1 MGAWRR
7 LFTVARGDSLYGDLK
22 KDGLGMALNANEE
35 PEVAWEGDTLGY
47 KEVGE
52 TFSTL
57 VKSVKDD
64 TKVISIE
71 AGYGRGK
78 TFFRKHWAEHLR
90 QQDEVVIEIDA
101 HLSDHS
107 GDPVLTFIGALVD
120 ALPEGETSTGKK
132 LVENGRKYGG
142 LALRTVLRV
151 GLRQGAEEIFD
162 AMTGKAVEALG
173 ESNKALK
180 DATKEFGD
188 GLSEAAGDLV
198 VSQIAAERMRTE
210 AFPAQ
215 MSALRDALTGES
227 EEGRV
232 IVMVDELDRCH
243 PDYAIAFLE
252 AMKLVFAHKGFV
264 FCLFVNDEY
273 LEGLAAHRFG
283 EMKAG
288 ERYLDK
294 FIDIRLKLPDT
305 KEVIAGAAEELFK
318 GLSEAGHALPF
329 GEGGE
334 FTIER
339 AARLAGELAPL
350 SELSMRQIE
359 RVKLRVE
366 LALRCYPEQP
376 LDYALLVWLAFRDAS
391 VFKYEN
397 GHSMKRDTMKELLPR
412 AQLTPDV
419 SREIGSKFQV
429 GGIAARIGVEPDW
442 VDEEDRK
449 FEEARKKRGERYM
462 AEQFASL
469 AGLSKN
475 TLGRLI
481 SVESS
486 GMDDWEAICV
496 HLAVYYL
503 PNHEKVLNALHRNQ
517 IASEEGPDFG
527 QV

>member
-1 MGAWRR
+1 MDVWRR

-22 KDGLGMALNANEE
+22 TDGLGRALDTNEE
-35 PEVAWEGDTLGY
+35 PKVAWEGGSLGY

-52 TFSTL
+52 TFTTL

-132 LVENGRKYGG
+132 LVEKGRKYGG

-162 AMTGKAVEALG
+162 AMTGKAVDALG

-318 GLSEAGHALPF
+318 GLSETGHAKPF
-329 GEGGE
+329 GEGDE

-376 LDYALLVWLAFRDAS
+376 LDYALLVWLAFLDAS
-391 VFKYEN
+391 VFNDEN
-397 GHSMKRDTMKELLPR
+397 EKGRSAKRGSMASCLPR
-412 AQLTPDV
+412 AELTKRNGKGLAERFSQQLREQVYVDKTPSAKFLERNCLPFFGVDTI
-419 SREIGSKFQV
+419 SEYRQIQDSYSKPHF
-429 GGIAARIGVEPDW
+429 
-442 VDEEDRK
+442 
-449 FEEARKKRGERYM
+449 KKLENIS
-462 AEQFASL
+462 ASYRPL
-469 AGLSKN
+469 H
-475 TLGRLI
+475 
-481 SVESS
+481 
-486 GMDDWEAICV
+486 WQ
-496 HLAVYYL
+496 
-503 PNHEKVLNALHRNQ
+503 VLNALHRYEV
-517 IASEEGPDFG
+517 ASEEGA
-527 QV
+527 

>member
-1 MGAWRR
+1 MGERRR

-22 KDGLGMALNANEE
+22 KDGLGRALDTNEE
-35 PEVAWEGDTLGY
+35 PEVAWEGDSLGY

-52 TFSTL
+52 TFTTL

-120 ALPEGETSTGKK
+120 ALPKGADQRRRVAFEKGKQIVGV
-132 LVENGRKYGG
+132 LG
-142 LALRTVLRV
+142 RTVGGVLAK
-151 GLRQGAEEIFD
+151 QGAGAIVDYLSDEFLENVDLEE
-162 AMTGKAVEALG
+162 AAEEQLEK
-173 ESNKALK
+173 
-180 DATKEFGD
+180 FGD
-188 GLSEAAGDLV
+188 NLSKAAG
-198 VSQIAAERMRTE
+198 SMIAAQITAERVRMKGL
-210 AFPAQ
+210 PAQ
-215 MSALRDALTGES
+215 MNALRDALTGES
-227 EEGRV
+227 EESRV

-305 KEVIAGAAEELFK
+305 DAVIAGAAEELFN

-376 LDYALLVWLAFRDAS
+376 LDYALLVWLAFRDAMEESKYKALSS
-391 VFKYEN
+391 VFARSLRRSSLEPEISEKI
-397 GHSMKRDTMKELLPR
+397 RI
-412 AQLTPDV
+412 
-419 SREIGSKFQV
+419 REWQDDG
-429 GGIAARIGVEPDW
+429 
-442 VDEEDRK
+442 
-449 FEEARKKRGERYM
+449 
-462 AEQFASL
+462 
-469 AGLSKN
+469 
-475 TLGRLI
+475 LGRNGKAEKFVRDNCQEMTGAQFDRYSEERGRSRADWYLI
-481 SVESS
+481 CGLVAQ
-486 GMDDWEAICV
+486 D
-496 HLAVYYL
+496 YL
-503 PNHEKVLNALHRNQ
+503 PEHENVLKALHRLEVAPEDN
-517 IASEEGPDFG
+517 A
-527 QV
+527 

>member
-1 MGAWRR
+1 
-7 LFTVARGDSLYGDLK
+7 
-22 KDGLGMALNANEE
+22 MALVTNEE
-35 PEVAWEGDTLGY
+35 PKVAWEGDALGY

-52 TFSTL
+52 TFTTL

-78 TFFRKHWAEHLR
+78 TFFRKHWAKHLSD
-90 QQDEVVIEIDA
+90 DEVVIQIDA

-120 ALPEGETSTGKK
+120 ALPEGADQRRKVAIEKGKQI
-132 LVENGRKYGG
+132 VG
-142 LALRTVLRV
+142 ALGRTVGGVLAK
-151 GLRQGAEEIFD
+151 QGAGAIVDYLSDEFLENVDLEAAAEEQLE
-162 AMTGKAVEALG
+162 K
-173 ESNKALK
+173 
-180 DATKEFGD
+180 FGD
-188 GLSEAAGDLV
+188 NLSKAAG
-198 VSQIAAERMRTE
+198 SMIAAQITAERVRKKE
-210 AFPAQ
+210 LPAQ
-215 MSALRDALTGES
+215 MNALRDALTEDKPNN
-227 EEGRV
+227 RV

-252 AMKLVFAHKGFV
+252 AMKLVFAHDGFV

-283 EMKAG
+283 AMKAG

-318 GLSEAGHALPF
+318 GLKAVKHSLPF
-329 GEGGE
+329 GEGDE

-376 LDYALLVWLAFRDAS
+376 LDYALLVWLAFLDAS
-391 VFKYEN
+391 VFNDEN
-397 GHSMKRDTMKELLPR
+397 EKGRSAKRGSMASCLPR
-412 AQLTPDV
+412 AELTKRNGKGLAERFSQQLREQVYVDKTPSAKFLERNCLPFFGVDTI
-419 SREIGSKFQV
+419 SEYRQIQDSYSKPHF
-429 GGIAARIGVEPDW
+429 
-442 VDEEDRK
+442 
-449 FEEARKKRGERYM
+449 KKLENIS
-462 AEQFASL
+462 ASYRPL
-469 AGLSKN
+469 H
-475 TLGRLI
+475 
-481 SVESS
+481 
-486 GMDDWEAICV
+486 WQ
-496 HLAVYYL
+496 
-503 PNHEKVLNALHRNQ
+503 VLNALHRYEV
-517 IASEEGPDFG
+517 ASEEGA
-527 QV
+527 

>member
-1 MGAWRR
+1 MGGRRR

-22 KDGLGMALNANEE
+22 KDGLGRALDTNEE

-52 TFSTL
+52 TFTTL

-78 TFFRKHWAEHLR
+78 TFFRKHWAEHLSV
-90 QQDEVVIEIDA
+90 QDEVVIQIDA

-120 ALPEGETSTGKK
+120 ALPEGETSSGKK
-132 LVENGRKYGG
+132 LVEKGRKYGG

-162 AMTGKAVEALG
+162 AMTGKAVDALG

-215 MSALRDALTGES
+215 MSALRDALTEDKPNN
-227 EEGRV
+227 RV

-252 AMKLVFAHKGFV
+252 AMKLVFAHDGFV
-264 FCLFVNDEY
+264 FCLFVDNEY

-305 KEVIAGAAEELFK
+305 DAVIAGAAEELFK
-318 GLSEAGHALPF
+318 GLSEAGHLTPF
-329 GEGGE
+329 GEGDE

-350 SELSMRQIE
+350 SELSMRQIN
-359 RVKLRVE
+359 RVYRRIE

-376 LDYALLVWLAFRDAS
+376 LDYALLVWLAFRDAMEKSKYEAISS
-391 VFKYEN
+391 VFAR
-397 GHSMKRDTMKELLPR
+397 SLKR
-412 AQLTPDV
+412 
-419 SREIGSKFQV
+419 S
-429 GGIAARIGVEPDW
+429 
-442 VDEEDRK
+442 
-449 FEEARKKRGERYM
+449 
-462 AEQFASL
+462 SL
-469 AGLSKN
+469 APHVAEKLKNREWKDDGFGRNRNAEKFVHENCKEMTGAQMQRYSVGPGESCSDWYLICGL
-475 TLGRLI
+475 I
-481 SVESS
+481 AQ
-486 GMDDWEAICV
+486 D
-496 HLAVYYL
+496 YL
-503 PNHEKVLNALHRNQ
+503 PEHEKVLNALHRFGVNSE
-517 IASEEGPDFG
+517 AST
-527 QV
+527 

>member
-1 MGAWRR
+1 MGVWRR

-22 KDGLGMALNANEE
+22 KDGLGRALDTNEE
-35 PEVAWEGDTLGY
+35 PKVAWEGDTLGY

-52 TFSTL
+52 TFTTL

-90 QQDEVVIEIDA
+90 QQEEVVIEIDA

-132 LVENGRKYGG
+132 LVEKGRKYGG

-162 AMTGKAVEALG
+162 AMTGKAVDALG

-243 PDYAIAFLE
+243 PDYATAFLE
-252 AMKLVFAHKGFV
+252 AMKLVFAHDGFV

-283 EMKAG
+283 AMKAG

-318 GLSEAGHALPF
+318 GLSEAGHLTPF
-329 GEGGE
+329 GEGDE

-339 AARLAGELAPL
+339 AARLAGELAP
-350 SELSMRQIE
+350 SSGLSMRQIN
-359 RVKLRVE
+359 RVYRRIE

-376 LDYALLVWLAFRDAS
+376 LDYALLVWLAFRDA
-391 VFKYEN
+391 YQ
-397 GHSMKRDTMKELLPR
+397 DTRMTPVQGQFFEKLPR
-412 AQLTPDV
+412 SRMSERTFQQLTNNALRSVHHTDIKRVQVLANESFAALRKANVDDQALADFLRGSDLCSIFDV
-419 SREIGSKFQV
+419 EILRLYFLS
-429 GGIAARIGVEPDW
+429 
-442 VDEEDRK
+442 
-449 FEEARKKRGERYM
+449 ERYIP
-462 AEQFASL
+462 E
-469 AGLSKN
+469 
-475 TLGRLI
+475 
-481 SVESS
+481 
-486 GMDDWEAICV
+486 
-496 HLAVYYL
+496 
-503 PNHEKVLNALHRNQ
+503 HENVLNALHRYEVTPEDR
-517 IASEEGPDFG
+517 A
-527 QV
+527 

>member
-1 MGAWRR
+1 MGERRR
-7 LFTVARGDSLYGDLK
+7 LFTIARGDSLYGDLK
-22 KDGLGMALNANEE
+22 TDGLGMALNANEE

-52 TFSTL
+52 TFTTL

-78 TFFRKHWAEHLR
+78 TFFRKHWAKHLSA
-90 QQDEVVIEIDA
+90 DEVVIQIDA

-132 LVENGRKYGG
+132 LVEKGRKYGG

-162 AMTGKAVEALG
+162 AMTGKAVDALG

-283 EMKAG
+283 AMKAG

-305 KEVIAGAAEELFK
+305 DAVIAGAAEELFN

-376 LDYALLVWLAFRDAS
+376 LDYALLVWLAFRDAMEESKYKALSS
-391 VFKYEN
+391 VFARSLRRSSLEPEISEKI
-397 GHSMKRDTMKELLPR
+397 RI
-412 AQLTPDV
+412 
-419 SREIGSKFQV
+419 REWQDDG
-429 GGIAARIGVEPDW
+429 
-442 VDEEDRK
+442 
-449 FEEARKKRGERYM
+449 
-462 AEQFASL
+462 
-469 AGLSKN
+469 
-475 TLGRLI
+475 LGRNGKAEKFVRDNCQEMTGAQFDRYSEERGRSRADWYLI
-481 SVESS
+481 CGLVAQ
-486 GMDDWEAICV
+486 D
-496 HLAVYYL
+496 YL
-503 PNHEKVLNALHRNQ
+503 PEHENVLKALHRLEVAPEDN
-517 IASEEGPDFG
+517 A
-527 QV
+527 

>member
-1 MGAWRR
+1 MGERRR
-7 LFTVARGDSLYGDLK
+7 LFTVARSDSLYGDLK
-22 KDGLGMALNANEE
+22 TDGLGMALVTNEE
-35 PEVAWEGDTLGY
+35 PKVAWEGDTLGY

-52 TFSTL
+52 TFTTL

-132 LVENGRKYGG
+132 LVEKGRKYGG

-162 AMTGKAVEALG
+162 AMTGKAVDALG

-227 EEGRV
+227 EERRV

-273 LEGLAAHRFG
+273 LEGLAANRFG
-283 EMKAG
+283 AMKAG

-318 GLSEAGHALPF
+318 GLSEAGHLTPF
-329 GEGGE
+329 GEGDE

-376 LDYALLVWLAFRDAS
+376 LDYALLVLLAFLEATFFDDEDDKGKS
-391 VFKYEN
+391 Q
-397 GHSMKRDTMKELLPR
+397 KRNAMSELLPR
-412 AQLTPDV
+412 SELTP
-419 SREIGSKFQV
+419 SRGLDLCEKHKKELRAATYRDKTPSAKFIDRFCFSFFSV
-429 GGIAARIGVEPDW
+429 EDIAAYKKLDDRYSEAHFGKLEVLSSNYMPDHKRVLHLPHL
-442 VDEEDRK
+442 VDPEGTGPR
-449 FEEARKKRGERYM
+449 
-462 AEQFASL
+462 
-469 AGLSKN
+469 LSV
-475 TLGRLI
+475 GRL
-481 SVESS
+481 
-486 GMDDWEAICV
+486 
-496 HLAVYYL
+496 
-503 PNHEKVLNALHRNQ
+503 
-517 IASEEGPDFG
+517 
-527 QV
+527 

>member
-1 MGAWRR
+1 
-7 LFTVARGDSLYGDLK
+7 
-22 KDGLGMALNANEE
+22 MALVTNEE
-35 PEVAWEGDTLGY
+35 PKVAWEGDTLGY

-52 TFSTL
+52 TFTTL

-78 TFFRKHWAEHLR
+78 TFFRKHWAKHLSV
-90 QQDEVVIEIDA
+90 QDEVVIQIDA

-132 LVENGRKYGG
+132 LVEKGRKYGG

-162 AMTGKAVEALG
+162 AMTGKAVDALG

-215 MSALRDALTGES
+215 MNALRDALTGES

-305 KEVIAGAAEELFK
+305 KEVIAGATEELFK
-318 GLSEAGHALPF
+318 GLKAVKHSLPF
-329 GEGGE
+329 GEGDE

-350 SELSMRQIE
+350 SDLSMRQIE

-376 LDYALLVWLAFRDAS
+376 LDYALLVWLAFRDAMEESKYKALSS
-391 VFKYEN
+391 VF
-397 GHSMKRDTMKELLPR
+397 SRLLKR
-412 AQLTPDV
+412 
-419 SREIGSKFQV
+419 S
-429 GGIAARIGVEPDW
+429 
-442 VDEEDRK
+442 
-449 FEEARKKRGERYM
+449 
-462 AEQFASL
+462 SL
-469 AGLSKN
+469 APHVAEKINNREWQDDGFGRNGKAEKFVRDNCQEMTGAQFDRYLEEPGRSRADWYFICGL
-475 TLGRLI
+475 
-481 SVESS
+481 VAQ
-486 GMDDWEAICV
+486 D
-496 HLAVYYL
+496 YL
-503 PNHEKVLNALHRNQ
+503 PEHENVLNALHRLEVAPEDN
-517 IASEEGPDFG
+517 ALS
-527 QV
+527 

>member
-1 MGAWRR
+1 
-7 LFTVARGDSLYGDLK
+7 
-22 KDGLGMALNANEE
+22 MALNANEE

-52 TFSTL
+52 TFTTL

-78 TFFRKHWAEHLR
+78 TFFRKHWAKHLSY
-90 QQDEVVIEIDA
+90 DEVVIQIDA

-132 LVENGRKYGG
+132 LVEKGRKYGG

-162 AMTGKAVEALG
+162 AMTGRAVDALG

-227 EEGRV
+227 EESRV

-252 AMKLVFAHKGFV
+252 AMKLVFAHDGFV
-264 FCLFVNDEY
+264 FCLFVDNEY

-305 KEVIAGAAEELFK
+305 KEVIAGAAAELFK

-350 SELSMRQIE
+350 SELSMRQIN
-359 RVKLRVE
+359 RVYRRIE

-376 LDYALLVWLAFRDAS
+376 LDYALLVLLAFLETTFFDDEDDKGKSQKRDAMS
-391 VFKYEN
+391 
-397 GHSMKRDTMKELLPR
+397 ELLPR
-412 AQLTPDV
+412 SELTPNRGLDLCEKHKKELRAATYRDKTP
-419 SREIGSKFQV
+419 SAKFIDRSCFPFFGV
-429 GGIAARIGVEPDW
+429 EDIAAYKKLD
-442 VDEEDRK
+442 DRYS
-449 FEEARKKRGERYM
+449 EAHFGKLEV
-462 AEQFASL
+462 
-469 AGLSKN
+469 LSSN
-475 TLGRLI
+475 
-481 SVESS
+481 
-486 GMDDWEAICV
+486 
-496 HLAVYYL
+496 YL
-503 PNHEKVLNALHRNQ
+503 PDHKRVLHVPHLVDP
-517 IASEEGPDFG
+517 EDTGPRLSVG
-527 QV
+527 WL

>member
-1 MGAWRR
+1 
-7 LFTVARGDSLYGDLK
+7 
-22 KDGLGMALNANEE
+22 MALNANEE
-35 PEVAWEGDTLGY
+35 PEVAWEGDSLGY

-52 TFSTL
+52 TFTTL

-78 TFFRKHWAEHLR
+78 TFFRKHWAKHLSD
-90 QQDEVVIEIDA
+90 QDEVVIQIDA

-120 ALPEGETSTGKK
+120 ALPEGADQRRKVAFEKGKQIVGV
-132 LVENGRKYGG
+132 LG
-142 LALRTVLRV
+142 RTVGGVLAK
-151 GLRQGAEEIFD
+151 QGAGAIIDYLSDEFLENVDLEE
-162 AMTGKAVEALG
+162 AAEEQLEK
-173 ESNKALK
+173 
-180 DATKEFGD
+180 FGD
-188 GLSEAAGDLV
+188 NLSKAAG
-198 VSQIAAERMRTE
+198 SMIAAQITAERVRKKE
-210 AFPAQ
+210 LPAQ
-215 MSALRDALTGES
+215 MNALRDALT
-227 EEGRV
+227 EGKPNKRV

-252 AMKLVFAHKGFV
+252 AMKLVFAHDGFV

-318 GLSEAGHALPF
+318 GLSETGHAKPF
-329 GEGGE
+329 GEGDE

-376 LDYALLVWLAFRDAS
+376 LDYALLVWLAFRDAAINED
-391 VFKYEN
+391 FK
-397 GHSMKRDTMKELLPR
+397 SAPRSKEEVAMLRLLPR
-412 AQLTPDV
+412 AELTPDYSTALLEKR
-419 SREIGSKFQV
+419 SRRMDQARVIVRPDKPLEPFLEETCFAFLGAESAEAYRNRASRYTAEDLRKIEEIGASYIPLHEHVLNTLKRCQV
-429 GGIAARIGVEPDW
+429 G
-442 VDEEDRK
+442 
-449 FEEARKKRGERYM
+449 
-462 AEQFASL
+462 
-469 AGLSKN
+469 
-475 TLGRLI
+475 
-481 SVESS
+481 S
-486 GMDDWEAICV
+486 GPPITF
-496 HLAVYYL
+496 
-503 PNHEKVLNALHRNQ
+503 R
-517 IASEEGPDFG
+517 
-527 QV
+527 

>member
-1 MGAWRR
+1 
-7 LFTVARGDSLYGDLK
+7 
-22 KDGLGMALNANEE
+22 MALVTNEE
-35 PEVAWEGDTLGY
+35 PEVAWEGDSIGY

-52 TFSTL
+52 TFTTL

-120 ALPEGETSTGKK
+120 ALPKGADQRRRVAFEKGKQIVGV
-132 LVENGRKYGG
+132 LG
-142 LALRTVLRV
+142 RTVGGVLAK
-151 GLRQGAEEIFD
+151 QGAGAIVDYLSDEFLENVDLEE
-162 AMTGKAVEALG
+162 AAEEQLEK
-173 ESNKALK
+173 
-180 DATKEFGD
+180 FGD
-188 GLSEAAGDLV
+188 NLSKAAG
-198 VSQIAAERMRTE
+198 SMIAAQITAERVRKKGL
-210 AFPAQ
+210 PAQ
-215 MSALRDALTGES
+215 MNALRDALTGES
-227 EEGRV
+227 EESRV

-283 EMKAG
+283 AMKAG

-305 KEVIAGAAEELFK
+305 DAVIAGAAEELFK
-318 GLSEAGHALPF
+318 GLSKASHLTPF
-329 GEGGE
+329 GEGDE

-350 SELSMRQIE
+350 SALSMRQIE

-376 LDYALLVWLAFRDAS
+376 LDYALLVWLAFRDACNVKGREGAEIS
-391 VFKYEN
+391 GKALPI
-397 GHSMKRDTMKELLPR
+397 SDRLPR
-412 AQLTPDV
+412 FQLIPELAAEFSGKLKAAGGVSVRGFSNDPLVEQELIHKQYRERVQRAQKLLSDQFSGLGNLPSARFRCSS
-419 SREIGSKFQV
+419 SRSQ
-429 GGIAARIGVEPDW
+429 
-442 VDEEDRK
+442 
-449 FEEARKKRGERYM
+449 
-462 AEQFASL
+462 
-469 AGLSKN
+469 
-475 TLGRLI
+475 
-481 SVESS
+481 
-486 GMDDWEAICV
+486 DWERV
-496 HLAVYYL
+496 LLDLALYYI
-503 PNHEKVLNALHRNQ
+503 PEHENVLNALHRLEVAPEDN
-517 IASEEGPDFG
+517 A
-527 QV
+527 

>member
-1 MGAWRR
+1 MGGRRR

-52 TFSTL
+52 TFTTL
-57 VKSVKDD
+57 VKSVRDD

-78 TFFRKHWAEHLR
+78 TFFRKHWAKHLSD
-90 QQDEVVIEIDA
+90 QDEVVIQIDA

-107 GDPVLTFIGALVD
+107 GNPVLTFIGALVD

-132 LVENGRKYGG
+132 LVEKGRKYGG

-162 AMTGKAVEALG
+162 AMTGKAVDALG

-215 MSALRDALTGES
+215 MSALRDALTEDKPNN
-227 EEGRV
+227 RV

-252 AMKLVFAHKGFV
+252 AMKLVFAHDGFV

-288 ERYLDK
+288 ERNLDK

-318 GLSEAGHALPF
+318 DLRDAGHAKPF
-329 GEGGE
+329 GEGDE

-350 SELSMRQIE
+350 SDLSMRQIE
-359 RVKLRVE
+359 RVYRRIE

-376 LDYALLVWLAFRDAS
+376 LDYALLVWLAFRDVSIEWSNTA
-391 VFKYEN
+391 Y
-397 GHSMKRDTMKELLPR
+397 HQLPR
-412 AQLTPDV
+412 ASLKPELSVEFSKEFKLEKRGRFSRQNDYLDSSNDPYVEQARIFQLNRERDERANKLCSTDYSSLSRLPV
-419 SREIGSKFQV
+419 SRI
-429 GGIAARIGVEPDW
+429 PT
-442 VDEEDRK
+442 
-449 FEEARKKRGERYM
+449 GERHLDPNYRLLVG
-462 AEQFASL
+462 L
-469 AGLSKN
+469 AK
-475 TLGRLI
+475 
-481 SVESS
+481 V
-486 GMDDWEAICV
+486 
-496 HLAVYYL
+496 YL
-503 PNHEKVLNALHRNQ
+503 PNHESVLNALHRY
-517 IASEEGPDFG
+517 EVTPEDDT
-527 QV
+527 

>member
-1 MGAWRR
+1 MGERRR

-22 KDGLGMALNANEE
+22 TDGLGMALVTNEE
-35 PEVAWEGDTLGY
+35 PKVAWEGDALGY

-52 TFSTL
+52 TFTTL

-78 TFFRKHWAEHLR
+78 TFFRKHWAKHLSD
-90 QQDEVVIEIDA
+90 DEVVIQIDA

-120 ALPEGETSTGKK
+120 ALPEGADQRRKVAIEKGKQI
-132 LVENGRKYGG
+132 VG
-142 LALRTVLRV
+142 ALGRTVGGVLAK
-151 GLRQGAEEIFD
+151 QGAGAIVDYLSDEFLENVDLEAAAEEQLE
-162 AMTGKAVEALG
+162 K
-173 ESNKALK
+173 
-180 DATKEFGD
+180 FGD
-188 GLSEAAGDLV
+188 NLSKAAG
-198 VSQIAAERMRTE
+198 SMIAAQITAERVRKKE
-210 AFPAQ
+210 LPAQ
-215 MSALRDALTGES
+215 MNALRDALTEDKPNN
-227 EEGRV
+227 RV

-252 AMKLVFAHKGFV
+252 AMKLVFAHDGFV

-283 EMKAG
+283 AMKAG

-318 GLSEAGHALPF
+318 GLKAVKHSLPF
-329 GEGGE
+329 GEGDE

-376 LDYALLVWLAFRDAS
+376 LDYALLVWLAFLDAS
-391 VFKYEN
+391 VFNDEN
-397 GHSMKRDTMKELLPR
+397 EKGRSAKRGSMASCLPR
-412 AQLTPDV
+412 AELTKRNGKGLAERFSQQLREQVYVDKTPSAKFLERNCLPFFGVDTI
-419 SREIGSKFQV
+419 SEYRQIQDSYSKPHF
-429 GGIAARIGVEPDW
+429 
-442 VDEEDRK
+442 
-449 FEEARKKRGERYM
+449 KKLENIS
-462 AEQFASL
+462 ASYRPL
-469 AGLSKN
+469 H
-475 TLGRLI
+475 
-481 SVESS
+481 
-486 GMDDWEAICV
+486 WQ
-496 HLAVYYL
+496 
-503 PNHEKVLNALHRNQ
+503 VLNALHRYEV
-517 IASEEGPDFG
+517 ASEEGA
-527 QV
+527 

>member
-1 MGAWRR
+1 
-7 LFTVARGDSLYGDLK
+7 
-22 KDGLGMALNANEE
+22 
-35 PEVAWEGDTLGY
+35 
-47 KEVGE
+47 
-52 TFSTL
+52 
-57 VKSVKDD
+57 
-64 TKVISIE
+64 
-71 AGYGRGK
+71 
-78 TFFRKHWAEHLR
+78 
-90 QQDEVVIEIDA
+90 
-101 HLSDHS
+101 
-107 GDPVLTFIGALVD
+107 
-120 ALPEGETSTGKK
+120 
-132 LVENGRKYGG
+132 
-142 LALRTVLRV
+142 
-151 GLRQGAEEIFD
+151 
-162 AMTGKAVEALG
+162 MTGKALDALG
-173 ESNKALK
+173 ENNKALK

-215 MSALRDALTGES
+215 MNALRDALTGES

-305 KEVIAGAAEELFK
+305 ADVIAGAAEELFK

-329 GEGGE
+329 GEGDE

-350 SELSMRQIE
+350 SDLSMRQIE

-376 LDYALLVWLAFRDAS
+376 LDYALLVWLAFRDATI
-391 VFKYEN
+391 V
-397 GHSMKRDTMKELLPR
+397 RDVDGGDNEDKSKVSNSPLPR
-412 AQLTPDV
+412 SQLSPEFAIGFLRELHATDGFNIRSLGDSSIGDPHIQRMLNEQRQQKAQKLF
-419 SREIGSKFQV
+419 SRQFSVLANLPSERFRCSDACSHGWERV
-429 GGIAARIGVEPDW
+429 L
-442 VDEEDRK
+442 VDLM
-449 FEEARKKRGERYM
+449 RYYIP
-462 AEQFASL
+462 E
-469 AGLSKN
+469 
-475 TLGRLI
+475 
-481 SVESS
+481 
-486 GMDDWEAICV
+486 
-496 HLAVYYL
+496 
-503 PNHEKVLNALHRNQ
+503 HENVLNALHRYEV
-517 IASEEGPDFG
+517 APEDRA
-527 QV
+527 

>member
-22 KDGLGMALNANEE
+22 TDGLGRALDTNEE
-35 PEVAWEGDTLGY
+35 PKVAWEGDSLGY

-52 TFSTL
+52 TFTTL

-78 TFFRKHWAEHLR
+78 TFFRKHWAKHLSD
-90 QQDEVVIEIDA
+90 DEVVIQIDA

-107 GDPVLTFIGALVD
+107 GDPVLTFIGALI
-120 ALPEGETSTGKK
+120 ARLPKSDTPRRKEAIEKGKQIVGV
-132 LVENGRKYGG
+132 LG
-142 LALRTVLRV
+142 RTVAGIAV
-151 GLRQGAEEIFD
+151 KQGAGALVDYMGDQLLDAVDFD
-162 AMTGKAVEALG
+162 QAVEDKLDAVGAQVSKAVG
-173 ESNKALK
+173 NM
-180 DATKEFGD
+180 
-188 GLSEAAGDLV
+188 
-198 VSQIAAERMRTE
+198 IAAQITAERVRKKE
-210 AFPAQ
+210 LPAQ
-215 MSALRDALTGES
+215 MNALRDALT
-227 EEGRV
+227 EGKPNNRV

-252 AMKLVFAHKGFV
+252 AMKLVFAHDGFV

-283 EMKAG
+283 AMKAG

-305 KEVIAGAAEELFK
+305 KDVIAGAAEELFK
-318 GLSEAGHALPF
+318 GLKAVKHPLPF
-329 GEGGE
+329 GEGDE

-376 LDYALLVWLAFRDAS
+376 LDYALLVLLAFLEATFFDDEDDKGKS
-391 VFKYEN
+391 Q
-397 GHSMKRDTMKELLPR
+397 KRNAMSELLPR
-412 AQLTPDV
+412 SELTP
-419 SREIGSKFQV
+419 SRGLDLCEKHKNQLRESRYRNETPNAKFIDRCCLPFF
-429 GGIAARIGVEPDW
+429 GAEDIAAYMKQG
-442 VDEEDRK
+442 DRYS
-449 FEEARKKRGERYM
+449 EAHFGEL
-462 AEQFASL
+462 ESL
-469 AGLSKN
+469 SAN
-475 TLGRLI
+475 
-481 SVESS
+481 
-486 GMDDWEAICV
+486 
-496 HLAVYYL
+496 YL
-503 PNHEKVLNALHRNQ
+503 PDHKRVLHVPHLVDPVD
-517 IASEEGPDFG
+517 SGPKLWVG
-527 QV
+527 SI

>member
-1 MGAWRR
+1 
-7 LFTVARGDSLYGDLK
+7 
-22 KDGLGMALNANEE
+22 MALNANEE

-52 TFSTL
+52 TFTTL

-132 LVENGRKYGG
+132 LVEKGRKYGG

-162 AMTGKAVEALG
+162 AMTGKAVDALG

-227 EEGRV
+227 EESRV

-252 AMKLVFAHKGFV
+252 AMKLVFAHDGFV

-283 EMKAG
+283 AMKAG

-305 KEVIAGAAEELFK
+305 KDVIAGAAEELFK
-318 GLSEAGHALPF
+318 GLKAVKHPLPF
-329 GEGGE
+329 GEGDE
-334 FTIER
+334 FTIAR

-376 LDYALLVWLAFRDAS
+376 LDYALLVWLAFRDACN
-391 VFKYEN
+391 VK
-397 GHSMKRDTMKELLPR
+397 GKEGAEVSGKALPISDRLPR
-412 AQLTPDV
+412 SQLIPELAAEFSGKLKAAGGVSVRGFSNDPLVEQELIHKQYRERIQRAQKLLSDQFSGLGNLPSARFRCSS
-419 SREIGSKFQV
+419 SRSQ
-429 GGIAARIGVEPDW
+429 
-442 VDEEDRK
+442 
-449 FEEARKKRGERYM
+449 
-462 AEQFASL
+462 
-469 AGLSKN
+469 
-475 TLGRLI
+475 
-481 SVESS
+481 
-486 GMDDWEAICV
+486 DWERV
-496 HLAVYYL
+496 LLDLALYYI
-503 PNHEKVLNALHRNQ
+503 PEHENVLNALHRLEVAPEDN
-517 IASEEGPDFG
+517 A
-527 QV
+527 

>member
-1 MGAWRR
+1 
-7 LFTVARGDSLYGDLK
+7 
-22 KDGLGMALNANEE
+22 MALVTNEE
-35 PEVAWEGDTLGY
+35 PKVAWEGDALGY

-52 TFSTL
+52 TFTTL

-78 TFFRKHWAEHLR
+78 TFFRKHWAKHLSD
-90 QQDEVVIEIDA
+90 DEVVIQIDA

-120 ALPEGETSTGKK
+120 ALPEGADQRRKVAFEKGKQIVGV
-132 LVENGRKYGG
+132 LG
-142 LALRTVLRV
+142 RTVGGVLAK
-151 GLRQGAEEIFD
+151 QGAGAIIDYLSDEFLENVDLEE
-162 AMTGKAVEALG
+162 AAEEQLEK
-173 ESNKALK
+173 
-180 DATKEFGD
+180 FGD
-188 GLSEAAGDLV
+188 NLSKAAG
-198 VSQIAAERMRTE
+198 SMIAAQITAERVRKKE
-210 AFPAQ
+210 LPAQ
-215 MSALRDALTGES
+215 MNALRDALTEDKPNK
-227 EEGRV
+227 RV

-305 KEVIAGAAEELFK
+305 DAVIAGAAEELFK
-318 GLSEAGHALPF
+318 GLSEAGHLTPF
-329 GEGGE
+329 GEGDE

-350 SELSMRQIE
+350 SDLSMRQIE

-376 LDYALLVWLAFRDAS
+376 LDYALLVLVAFLEATFFDDEDDKGKS
-391 VFKYEN
+391 Q
-397 GHSMKRDTMKELLPR
+397 KRNAMSELLPR
-412 AQLTPDV
+412 SELTP
-419 SREIGSKFQV
+419 SRGLDLCEKHKKELRAATYRDKTPSAKFIDRFCFSFFGV
-429 GGIAARIGVEPDW
+429 EDIAAYKKLDDRYSEAHFGKLEVLSSNYLPDHKRVLHLPHL
-442 VDEEDRK
+442 VDPEDTGPR
-449 FEEARKKRGERYM
+449 
-462 AEQFASL
+462 
-469 AGLSKN
+469 LSV
-475 TLGRLI
+475 GRL
-481 SVESS
+481 
-486 GMDDWEAICV
+486 
-496 HLAVYYL
+496 
-503 PNHEKVLNALHRNQ
+503 
-517 IASEEGPDFG
+517 
-527 QV
+527 